1 MFFSKSMR
9 KYYLKSEDCR
19 LGNEKLLANFN
30 LYLFAY
36 DFKIDIFTKN
46 LIHSN
51 VKNRDTWGRPF
62 GQNSY

>member
-1 MFFSKSMR
+1 MR
-9 KYYLKSEDCR
+9 KYYLKSEG
-19 LGNEKLLANFN
+19 LTGESEKLLANFN

-51 VKNRDTWGRPF
+51 AKNRDTWGRPF